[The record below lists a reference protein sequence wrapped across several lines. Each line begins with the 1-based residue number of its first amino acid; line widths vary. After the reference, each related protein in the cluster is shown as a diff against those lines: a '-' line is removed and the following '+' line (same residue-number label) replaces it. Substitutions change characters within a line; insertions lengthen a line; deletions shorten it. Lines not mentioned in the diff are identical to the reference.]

1 MLISRY
7 NDIAQFG
14 LTVTETPGSTNATPS
29 NNNKKEASTSE
40 NATHTLTH
48 THVDKP
54 TDLGR

>member
-40 NATHTLTH
+40 NTTHRH